1 MVDIPNEIASLD
13 QSNISYLSYISR
25 KGLIYFP
32 DFCQLVL
39 ERFRE
44 SESEEEDFFQSMFK
58 VGEGGGVDDDN
69 DDISDDVRDRALSY
83 RLQG

>member
-1 MVDIPNEIASLD
+1 MRLQGVNLD
-13 QSNISYLSYISR
+13 YKINLGSINCR

-44 SESEEEDFFQSMFK
+44 SESEEEDFFQTMFK
-58 VGEGGGVDDDN
+58 VSGLRCSG
-69 DDISDDVRDRALSY
+69 RMT
-83 RLQG
+83 